1 VATAEVQQ
9 IQFALAIADG
19 MRRNTQEMKDNI
31 VEFMCCFCNYFL
43 RKIRNRFI
51 MIMITTGTCLSFS
64 KLATG
69 IPQRTGDKL
78 KPHQRRCRRL
88 ECSTNSM

>member
-19 MRRNTQEMKDNI
+19 MRKNTQEMKDNI

-43 RKIRNRFI
+43 QPFDAVYAAKSLRAAK
-51 MIMITTGTCLSFS
+51 TKG
-64 KLATG
+64 K
-69 IPQRTGDKL
+69 QRGSSLTFDLGQE
-78 KPHQRRCRRL
+78 PSCGSNHP
-88 ECSTNSM
+88 

>member
-19 MRRNTQEMKDNI
+19 MRKNTQEMKDNI

-51 MIMITTGTCLSFS
+51 MIVITTRTCLSFS
-64 KLATG
+64 KLIKQLFMTVMVHL
-69 IPQRTGDKL
+69 IPEK
-78 KPHQRRCRRL
+78 
-88 ECSTNSM
+88 NI